1 MGSTPQRMVAP
12 QTVAVIVSAGELVV
26 VREGG
31 IELARVTGEAA
42 QRIRR
47 CMARGYRFEGTA
59 LPVNGQIKVV
69 VHGLRTSEV

>member
-1 MGSTPQRMVAP
+1 MVAGE
-12 QTVAVIVSAGELVV
+12 TIAVIVSAGELVIV
-26 VREGG
+26 TQGG

-42 QRIRR
+42 EHIRR

-69 VHGLRTSEV
+69 VHGVRASEV